1 MKKRYDKLSMS
12 PLGFVPERRLLLET
26 SIVESNPMVTTT
38 AQEVQ
43 PYDFSND
50 TSFQQDWE

>member
-12 PLGFVPERRLLLET
+12 PLEFVPERRLLLET